1 MTQRSPLPKSAYVIL
16 GLLGF
21 GETSGYDLKNLADKS
36 VALFYA
42 SPARSQIYTELRRLT
57 EHGLAV
63 EREVEQTDRPDT
75 RLYALTE
82 SGEVALKYWLEESP
96 TSADAI
102 KSHLLLKVFFGNRV
116 DRQTLIEEVRGYR
129 DEAQQFREML
139 NKLETDYVGE
149 PGSLFVYLTIS
160 QGIAHS
166 HANESWANKALELL
180 ENADQEFTWTGD
192 QVKSANS

>member
-1 MTQRSPLPKSAYVIL
+1 MTEQSSLPKSAYVIL

-21 GETSGYDLKNLADKS
+21 GETSGYDLKNLADQS

-63 EREVEQTDRPDT
+63 EREVEQTDRPDK
-75 RLYALTE
+75 RLYAITE
-82 SGEVALKYWLEESP
+82 SGEAALKYWLEESE

-102 KSHLLLKVFFGNRV
+102 KSHLLLKVFFGNRI

-139 NKLETDYVGE
+139 NRLETECAGA

-160 QGIAHS
+160 QGISHS
-166 HANESWANKALELL
+166 HANESWANKALKLL
-180 ENADQEFTWTGD
+180 ENADEEFTWEGN
-192 QVKSANS
+192 QVKSASS